1 MNKYKSKHT
10 LSQIQGMRDLVKD
23 GYAVQYV
30 ARKFKC
36 RPNAVLHHIYDLI
49 LPRKVSKEKQERYLL
64 SSNLTIAKVQ
74 QIRKFAVKQGISAL
88 ELSRRYN
95 ISPTAALSIV
105 NGKTF
110 RWLAGLTKK
119 GYIEP
124 IEYENI
130 QLKTDRKRGAKK
142 GSKHKVKFGVL
153 IKYAEIHGVKPTT
166 ICRWIKKGE
175 FKVKKNERV

>member
-10 LSQIQGMRDLVKD
+10 SSQIQEMRNLVED

-36 RPNAVLHHIYDLI
+36 RPNAVLHHVYDLI
-49 LPRKVSKEKQERYLL
+49 LPRKVPKKKQERYLL
-64 SSNLTIAKVQ
+64 SSNLTVAKVQ
-74 QIRKFAVKQGISAL
+74 QIRKLAMEQDISAM
-88 ELSRRYN
+88 ELSRRYG
-95 ISPTAALSIV
+95 ISHTAALSIV

-124 IEYENI
+124 IEYEI
-130 QLKTDRKRGAKK
+130 VLKTDRIRGAKR
-142 GSKHKVKFGVL
+142 GSKQKVKPGVL

-166 ICRWIKKGE
+166 ICRWIKKGK
-175 FKVKKNERV
+175 FKVKENERT